1 MQDTNK
7 STATATS
14 ATLASGV
21 PQIWQVEISP
31 LPGNPNLIADE
42 TLASARLLQIDD
54 LELTACHGFLIQGD
68 LNADDVEKLTGEL
81 LFESVVQKC
90 EFGPIGTPLTPAPAG
105 QSNITYVLPLPG
117 VTDSQAESAMRA
129 MKQLGYAVDAV
140 STFKKYYASNLSDNH
155 TALLQK
161 KVLHNES
168 IERVIT
174 GVLQLERLDLGNEYK
189 LVKTDVPLTGV
200 SDDDLM
206 KISKDWTLSLSLT
219 EMHVIRDHFEA
230 EGRAPT
236 DIELESVAQ
245 TWSEHCSHKT
255 LAGRVA
261 YTDENGTRQ
270 YDNMLKETIFAATMQ
285 IREDLG
291 DDDWCVSVFKDNAG
305 IVRFRRRS
313 QRGFQSRNSQ
323 PPVSSGTVRWS
334 QHGHRRSDS

>member
-1 MQDTNK
+1 M
-7 STATATS
+7 
-14 ATLASGV
+14 
-21 PQIWQVEISP
+21 PQIWQIEISP

-42 TLASARLLQIDD
+42 TLASARLLQIDGLD
-54 LELTACHGFLIQGD
+54 LTACHGFLIQGG
-68 LNADDVEKLTGEL
+68 LTADDVEKLTHSL

-90 EFGPIGTPLTPAPAG
+90 EFGPIGTQLNAAPTG
-105 QSNITYVLPLPG
+105 QSNVTYVLPLPG

-129 MKQLGYAVDAV
+129 MKELGYAVDAV
-140 STFKKYYASNLSDNH
+140 STFKKYCASDLSEAQ

-174 GVLQLERLDLGNEYK
+174 GVLELDRLDLGNEYK
-189 LVKTDVPLTGV
+189 LVKTDVPLSSV

-245 TWSEHCSHKT
+245 TWSEHCSHKNV
-255 LAGRVA
+255 GRSSRLHRRKWHSSV
-261 YTDENGTRQ
+261 RQ
-270 YDNMLKETIFAATMQ
+270 HAQRNNL
-285 IREDLG
+285 RG
-291 DDDWCVSVFKDNAG
+291 DDADPRG
-305 IVRFRRRS
+305 LGRRRLVRERV
-313 QRGFQSRNSQ
+313 QRQC
-323 PPVSSGTVRWS
+323 
-334 QHGHRRSDS
+334 GHRSF